1 MMAVGPDGNFLV
13 NDGSGS
19 GALVALLHVSTLL
32 FWPLTAP
39 LPLL

>member
-32 FWPLTAP
+32 WPLTAP